1 MLSTDLELSN
11 CSENIHPSQP
21 LNTLSQ
27 SHAYSTGA
35 SGSGRTTFVN
45 TLIDQPLLPHRS
57 ASLHQDPSDLHSKL
71 DPNAIADAAARAHE
85 EDPIRI
91 KQHNVELEEDGARIA
106 LTIVDT
112 PGFGEG
118 IDNEHW

>member
-1 MLSTDLELSN
+1 MALTV
-11 CSENIHPSQP
+11 
-21 LNTLSQ
+21 
-27 SHAYSTGA
+27 GA

-57 ASLHQDPSDLHSKL
+57 AALHQDPADLHSKL
-71 DPNAIADAAARAHE
+71 DPAAIADAAARAHE